1 MKISLTRNLAL
12 KILAVIIAFLLWIY
26 FTGETT
32 ILKDIEVPLNIIVAP
47 DKVVTGDI
55 PSTVT
60 VRVRGPETAISRLAG
75 QSIYSNIDLLGAPS
89 GEKFVQLSPGINI
102 RGVPAELEV
111 VSVTP
116 DRIKIIIDNNATRWI
131 PVVPKISG
139 RAQEPYQYYG
149 YDVYP
154 SSILIEGAQ
163 SIVTKTERSVT
174 EVIDIDGK
182 KESFRAVVDVI
193 PENPEVRIVNLKPV
207 TVSIK
212 IDKDIKRAFFEAL
225 PISFSSD
232 EYNIV
237 PSHDIITLAIEGPE
251 SIIRKIDRNSI
262 SVSINLK
269 GLKPSNTLY
278 QLAPLFSFTSL
289 REDETNKISIKSMQP
304 ETISIKIN
312 PGRREL

>member
-1 MKISLTRNLAL
+1 MKINPTRNLSL
-12 KILAVIIAFLLWIY
+12 KILALIIAFLLWIY

-47 DKVVTGDI
+47 DKVGTGDI

-60 VRVRGPETAISRLAG
+60 VRVRGPETAIARLTDR
-75 QSIYSNIDLLGAPS
+75 SIYSNIDLLGVPP
-89 GEKFVQLSPGINI
+89 GEKFVQLSPGTNI

-116 DRIKIIIDNNATRWI
+116 DRINIVIDSKATRWI

-139 RAQEPYQYYG
+139 SAREPYQYYG

-154 SSILIEGAQ
+154 SSIMIEGAQ
-163 SIVTKTERSVT
+163 SIVNKTERSVT

-182 KESFRAVVDVI
+182 KESFRTVVDVI
-193 PENPEVRIVNLKPV
+193 PEHQDVRIVNPKPV

-232 EYNIV
+232 DHDIV
-237 PSHDIITLAIEGPE
+237 PSHDIISLTIEGPE
-251 SIIRKIDRNSI
+251 SVIRKIDRSSI
-262 SVSINLK
+262 GVNINLK

-278 QLAPLFSFTSL
+278 QLAPLLSFNSL
-289 REDETNKISIKSMQP
+289 SEGETNRISIRSMQP

-312 PGRREL
+312 PGRHER